1 MQKAKVFLDTL
12 YTCDPSSEHPFQRTF
27 QHVNCKYWDVNQ
39 QTCKTFCSLK
49 VYDEPTAIQCAKC
62 DKREALVGVTIK
74 QQPITSEP
82 SLVNKTINYAKAES
96 SQFVSG
102 KVSKKVFNKRKDICM
117 GCEYRTNPKPE
128 EESIGWCKGGCGC
141 VIGNPRAALSEKLYM
156 PTVSCPKKKWG
167 PEDGEGFKL
176 ADALDSIKG
185 LKNSIQ
191 SLFKKD
197 K

>member
-12 YTCDPSSEHPFQRTF
+12 YNCDPSNEHPFQRTF

-39 QTCKTFCSLK
+39 ETCKTFCSLK
-49 VYDEPTAIQCAKC
+49 IYDSPSSIQCAKC
-62 DKREALVGVTIK
+62 DKREALIGITVK
-74 QQPITSEP
+74 QQLITSDP
-82 SLVNKTINYAKAES
+82 SVVEKTINYAKAES

-117 GCEYRTNPKPE
+117 DCNYKTNPKPE

-141 VIGNPRAALSEKLYM
+141 VIGNPRAALSQKLYM
-156 PTVSCPKKKWG
+156 PSVSCPKKKWG

-176 ADALDSIKG
+176 SDAIDSIKG